1 MNKREFVASGVGA
14 VVAAPLLAQAAPAND
29 EPASLRAL
37 LSRTQRRPDLV
48 DRPGAATFEAYVGER
63 FTIVG
68 GAGLGAQLV
77 VSHVER
83 VARCAATE
91 QFTVSFA
98 AAEAGAPASDGLRTL
113 AHTTGQRL
121 TLHLER
127 SGAGY
132 DARFN
137 LLA

>member
-1 MNKREFVASGVGA
+1 MNKREFVAGGVGA
-14 VVAAPLLAQAAPAND
+14 VVAAPLLAQAAPAAA
-29 EPASLRAL
+29 PASLGAL
-37 LSRTQRRPDLV
+37 LGRTRRLPDLV

-63 FTIVG
+63 FTVVAGAGVG
-68 GAGLGAQLV
+68 GQWV
-77 VSHVER
+77 VSGVER

-98 AAEAGAPASDGLRTL
+98 APHAAGDGLRTL
-113 AHTTGQRL
+113 RHASGQRL
-121 TLHLER
+121 TLHLEG